1 MLNRGKQGMMVA
13 GVLAMAVAQAASA
26 AAISNGSIVTP
37 TAPYTTS
44 MGLNYVNS
52 AGYAIGTEAG
62 TANTDLI
69 WQYSAAT
76 GTSVV
81 VGLLPSDNVDYE
93 SFSAT
98 LGRNTF
104 NSTGTDTANQ
114 VSSAGDVI
122 GLAARGFSSTGTGFV
137 SLGQDAWLYTNGST
151 SSSSASSILTPT
163 LVGQT
168 ASLTTDTNGDGFA
181 SFYFYTLA
189 SGNATGHNFRSN
201 QGVQVNAS
209 HTVIGTSNRYTGL
222 LGFTNQ
228 VGADAWVNTGSGPVL
243 LGLGVSTANTGTAG
257 VGYYYNNTTVNA
269 TSYVSRTSS
278 FASNTSNSVPGLV
291 SLDNNGVV
299 VGMTSRFQTNTATT
313 SAGAD
318 GWMYNYAGSGA
329 TVQIGLVGTTPMPTT
344 ISNGTTTSTVNFTYE
359 FNNGTYTQRS
369 TSIIGLNNGQV
380 IGTNAVYNGSTAAL
394 GNRAWIYTPGAAP
407 GTATAL
413 GTTAGVGTYTQI
425 GLTNSIS
432 TPGTAL
438 NAAPASVTNMG
449 HTKFDGT
456 ENTTVNAFSNTGK
469 AAGVSTRY
477 LNDNTAGTG
486 FGSDAWYYDGSTT
499 KNISPWS
506 PTLASVQYVHGTPIS
521 AATAATLTTE
531 NSTTFASNIAISA
544 MNATG
549 TMVGGTIPRYNGAS
563 QIGIGSAVDAFV
575 YDGTTNTD
583 YVLIAPTVAA
593 GTDNSF
599 ISIKSISND
608 GVVAG
613 TYTNFGGS
621 GSTSIASYLYEW
633 TEAGGF
639 QTIDQITGASSALQP
654 LNTQL
659 AGQPGWGS
667 LFGSVPNINAGLY
680 LDGNDVLYG
689 TGNTTGTTATQNGVW
704 AITTPEPSSLA
715 TLALGGL
722 ALARRGRKQNRR

>member
-1 MLNRGKQGMMVA
+1 MLNRGKQGVIAA

-26 AAISNGSIVTP
+26 DTISNGSIVTP

-81 VGLLPSDNVDYE
+81 IGLLPSDNVDYE

-104 NSTGTDTANQ
+104 NSTGTDAANQ

-122 GLAARGFSSTGTGFV
+122 GLAARGFSSTGTAFV

-151 SSSSASSILTPT
+151 SSSSGTNILTPT

-189 SGNATGHNFRSN
+189 SGNATGHNFRSSA
-201 QGVQVNAS
+201 GVQVNAS

-228 VGADAWVNTGSGPVL
+228 VGTDAWVNTGSGPVL
-243 LGLGVSTANTGTAG
+243 LGLGVSTADTGTAG

-269 TSYVSRTSS
+269 TSYVSRASS
-278 FASNTSNSVPGLV
+278 FASNTNNSVPGLV
-291 SLDNNGVV
+291 SLDDNGVV
-299 VGMTSRFQTNTATT
+299 VGMTSRFQTNTAST

-329 TVQIGLVGTTPMPTT
+329 TVQIGLVGTTPIPTT

-369 TSIIGLNNGQV
+369 TTIAGLNNGQV
-380 IGTNAVYNGSTAAL
+380 IGTSSVYNGTTSAL
-394 GNRAWIYTPGAAP
+394 GNRAWIYTPGATP
-407 GTATAL
+407 GTATAF
-413 GTTAGVGTYTQI
+413 GNTAGIGTYTQI
-425 GLTNSIS
+425 GLTDSVA
-432 TPGTAL
+432 TPGSAL
-438 NAAPASVTNMG
+438 NPNPASVSNMG
-449 HTKFDGT
+449 HTKGDGT
-456 ENTTVNAFSNTGK
+456 QTTTVSAFSNTGK
-469 AAGVSTRY
+469 AAGTSARS
-477 LNDNTAGTG
+477 LNDNTTSG
-486 FGSDAWYYDGSTT
+486 FGSDAWYFDGSTT

-506 PTLASVQYVHGTPIS
+506 TTLASVQYIHGTPIS

-531 NSTTFASNIAISA
+531 NSTTFGDNIAISA

-549 TMVGGTIPRYNGAS
+549 TLVGGTIGRYSGTS

-583 YVLIAPTVAA
+583 YILIAPTVAA
-593 GTDNSF
+593 NTDNSF
-599 ISIKSISND
+599 ISIRSISAD

-621 GSTSIASYLYEW
+621 GTTSVASYLYEW

-639 QTIDQITGASSALQP
+639 TTIDQITGASSSLQP
-654 LNTQL
+654 LNTAL

-667 LFGSVPNINAGLY
+667 LFGSVPNGNGVLY

-704 AITTPEPSSLA
+704 SITTPEPSSLA
-715 TLALGGL
+715 MLALGGL
-722 ALARRGRKQNRR
+722 ALARRVRKQNRR